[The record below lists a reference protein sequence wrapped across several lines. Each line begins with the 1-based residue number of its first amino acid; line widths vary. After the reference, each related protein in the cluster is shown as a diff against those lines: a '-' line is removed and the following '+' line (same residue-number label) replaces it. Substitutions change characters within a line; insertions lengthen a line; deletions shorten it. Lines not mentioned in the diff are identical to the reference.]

1 VELSLIA
8 EATLATRYSRHMT
21 PPLTAQRLIE
31 GIARAD
37 AYGRTRGAP

>member
-8 EATLATRYSRHMT
+8 EATLATRYSRHMM

-37 AYGRTRGAP
+37 AYGRTRSAP

>member
-1 VELSLIA
+1 
-8 EATLATRYSRHMT
+8 M

-37 AYGRTRGAP
+37 AYGRTRSAP